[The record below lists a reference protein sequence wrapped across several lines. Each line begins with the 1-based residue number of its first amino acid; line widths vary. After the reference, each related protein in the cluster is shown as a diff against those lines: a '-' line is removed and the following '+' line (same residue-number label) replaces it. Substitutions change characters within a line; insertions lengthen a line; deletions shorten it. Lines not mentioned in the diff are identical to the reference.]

1 MSGHSKWSTIKHKKA
16 LKDSRRG
23 KLFTKLIKDLT
34 IAARLG
40 GSDLSANPRL
50 RTALA
55 AAKGASMPNDTIDR
69 AIKKGAGELEGV
81 HYEEVVYEGH
91 GPGGVAIMI
100 QALTD
105 NKNRTVSEVRH
116 AFGKYGGSLG
126 APNSVAW
133 MFTKKGIITLD
144 VTQTDEDRL
153 MELALDA
160 GAEDVISGGE
170 GTFEVVI
177 PPEDFDVVRETLEK
191 AGLTL
196 TSAEVTMV
204 PQNTV
209 TLTGKEAEQT
219 LKLLEILEEHDD
231 VQTVSANF
239 DIAQEEAERLSAA

>member
-34 IAARLG
+34 IAARIG
-40 GSDLSANPRL
+40 GSDLSSNPRL

-55 AAKGASMPNDTIDR
+55 AAKASSMPNDTIDR

-81 HYEEVVYEGH
+81 NYEEVVYEGH
-91 GPGGVAIMI
+91 GPGGVAIML

-116 AFGKYGGSLG
+116 AFSKYGGNLG
-126 APNSVAW
+126 SPNCVAW
-133 MFTKKGIITLD
+133 MFTKKGIITLEKA
-144 VTQTDEDRL
+144 QTDEDRL

-160 GAEDVISGGE
+160 GAEDVNSGDDA
-170 GTFEVVI
+170 FEVIV
-177 PPEDFDVVRETLEK
+177 PPEDFDTVREALEK

-196 TSAEVTMV
+196 ASAEVTMV

-209 TLTGKEAEQT
+209 SLAGKEAEQT
-219 LKLLEILEEHDD
+219 LKLLEMLEEHDD
-231 VQTVSANF
+231 IQTVSANF
-239 DIAQEEAERLSAA
+239 EIAQEEAERLSAA

>member
-55 AAKGASMPNDTIDR
+55 AAKGSSMPNDTIDR
-69 AIKKGAGELEGV
+69 AIKKGAGELAGV
-81 HYEEVVYEGH
+81 HYEEVMYEGH
-91 GPGGVAIMI
+91 GPGGVAIMV

-105 NKNRTVSEVRH
+105 NKNRTVSEVRL

-126 APNSVAW
+126 TPNSVAW
-133 MFTKKGIITLD
+133 MFTKKGIITLET
-144 VTQTDEDRL
+144 TQTDEDQL

-160 GAEDVISGGE
+160 GAEDVSSGDGA
-170 GTFEVVI
+170 FEVVV
-177 PPEDFDVVRETLEK
+177 PPEDFDTVRETLEK

-209 TLTGKEAEQT
+209 TLSGKEAEQT
-219 LKLLEILEEHDD
+219 LKLLDMLEEHDD

-239 DIAQEEAERLSAA
+239 DIAEEEAERLSAA

>member
-16 LKDSRRG
+16 LKDARRG

-34 IAARLG
+34 IAARMG

-55 AAKGASMPNDTIDR
+55 AAKAASMSNDTIDR
-69 AIKKGAGELEGV
+69 AIKKGAGEMEGV
-81 HYEEVVYEGH
+81 HYEEVIYEGH
-91 GPGGVAIMI
+91 GPGGVAIML

-105 NKNRTVSEVRH
+105 NKNRTVSEIRH
-116 AFGKYGGSLG
+116 FFSKHGGSLG
-126 APNSVAW
+126 SPNSVAW

-144 VTQTDEDRL
+144 KAQADEDRL

-160 GAEDVISGGE
+160 GAEDVSTGDGV
-170 GTFEVVI
+170 FEVVV
-177 PPEDFDVVRETLEK
+177 PPEDFDAVREALEK

-239 DIAQEEAERLSAA
+239 AIAQEEAERLSAA